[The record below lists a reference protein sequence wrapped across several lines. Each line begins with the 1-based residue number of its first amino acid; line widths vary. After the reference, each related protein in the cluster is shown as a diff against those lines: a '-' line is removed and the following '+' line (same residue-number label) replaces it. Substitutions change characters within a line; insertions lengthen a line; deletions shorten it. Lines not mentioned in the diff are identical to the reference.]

1 MLFKRNCK
9 DTIVLKLA
17 RKLTYANE
25 NTHLT
30 QRTPQAKDLLGSL
43 PHAATASCGTPQPVA
58 EIISATTFAA
68 FAVDCDV
75 AWGTKQLLSSMAM
88 VSPMDV
94 ATCKE
99 DEG

>member
-75 AWGTKQLLSSMAM
+75 AWGAVARGEPNSS
-88 VSPMDV
+88 
-94 ATCKE
+94 
-99 DEG
+99 